1 MNTLS
6 PTRSAAGRRFLGGLL
21 LWLALLPG
29 WLGCSRSPSQ
39 QAAQAGGNLPA
50 VSPRETVA
58 RLIEARRTGAYQ
70 AMTPLIVP
78 ARAADVLTTLV
89 AVDDFLSANQQL
101 CDLVRDKVGLGL
113 AQTIDQSFRAYYLDI
128 FSKYVELLDEQI
140 AGDDATVSFTVDG
153 HLPALHAHLRIVA
166 GSWRYD
172 PGPGDYMQLA
182 DAFGRMARGLR
193 QVVAEI
199 ESGRLSAAQLRDDPE
214 LLVREVDIRLRPGV
228 KLLPAPPNAG
238 ADGSGP

>member
-6 PTRSAAGRRFLGGLL
+6 PKRSAAGRQFLGGLL

-29 WLGCSRSPSQ
+29 WAGCSRSPSQ
-39 QAAQAGGNLPA
+39 QSAQAGGNLPA

-70 AMTPLIVP
+70 TMTPLIVP
-78 ARAADVLTTLV
+78 GRNADVLTTLV

-101 CDLVRDKVGLGL
+101 CDLVREKVGLGL
-113 AQTIDQSFRAYYLDI
+113 AQTIDQGFRAYYLDI
-128 FSKYVELLDEQI
+128 FSKYVELLDEHI
-140 AGDDATVSFTVDG
+140 DGNTAVVSFTVDG
-153 HLPALHAHLRIVA
+153 HLPALHAQLRLVD
-166 GSWRYD
+166 GTWRYD
-172 PGPGDYMQLA
+172 PGPGEYQQLA
-182 DAFGRMARGLR
+182 DAFGRLARGLR
-193 QVVAEI
+193 QVVGEI

-228 KLLPAPPNAG
+228 KLLPEPPNA
-238 ADGSGP
+238 ADDDSRP